1 MHFPYF
7 HSVLDFLYHQ
17 TFGGISLSSFAASII
32 KDASEYYS
40 NKEFNELKVIEE
52 LECIEKDF

>member
-1 MHFPYF
+1 
-7 HSVLDFLYHQ
+7 LYHQ
-17 TFGGISLSSFAASII
+17 TFGGISLSSFATSII